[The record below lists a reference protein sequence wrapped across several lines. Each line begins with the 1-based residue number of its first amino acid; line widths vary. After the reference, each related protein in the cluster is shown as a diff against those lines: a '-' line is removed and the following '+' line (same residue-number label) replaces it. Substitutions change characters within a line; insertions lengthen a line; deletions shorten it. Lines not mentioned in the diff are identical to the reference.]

1 MTRKNEIITYLNKE
15 WSKANTLTTLIDCWE
30 KGYTVEAT
38 AAEVGVSTVS
48 ICKWLN
54 AYPELKELRDICRS
68 KMNTMARR
76 NIHKAL
82 SKGSID
88 VSKWYL
94 EKTDPEFKKN
104 PELSAVQV
112 NIVTVED
119 REKELRKF
127 MERFGQDAGVID
139 TVVTEERELSGV
151 DTGEDTGALQESERI
166 PAETA

>member
-1 MTRKNEIITYLNKE
+1 MTRKNEIIKHLNQE
-15 WSKANTLTTLIDCWE
+15 WNKPDTLAILIDCWE

-38 AAEVGVSTVS
+38 AAEAGVSSVS
-48 ICKWLN
+48 LYRWLN
-54 AYPELKELRDICRS
+54 TYPELGELKTICGGR
-68 KMNTMARR
+68 MNTLARR

-119 REKELRKF
+119 REKELKRF
-127 MERFGQDAGVID
+127 MERFGRDAGVID
-139 TVVTEERELSGV
+139 TVVAEESELSGV
-151 DTGEDTGALQESERI
+151 DTGEDTGALQESERVA
-166 PAETA
+166 AETA

>member
-1 MTRKNEIITYLNKE
+1 MTRKNEIIKHLNEE
-15 WSKANTLTTLIDCWE
+15 WKKPQTLSTLIDCWE

-48 ICKWLN
+48 IVRWMN
-54 AYPELKELRDICRS
+54 AYPELTELKGLCNAR
-68 KMNTMARR
+68 MNTMARR

-104 PELSAVQV
+104 PDVGAVQV
-112 NIVTVED
+112 NVITVQD
-119 REKELRKF
+119 REKELQKF
-127 MERFGQDAGVID
+127 MERFGDAGVID
-139 TVVTEERELSGV
+139 TTITEEQELSGV
-151 DTGEDTGALQESERI
+151 DTGENTVAL
-166 PAETA
+166 